1 MALPNFTSQTIKSTF
16 QRLIQTPDGITFYDG
31 TGSLVQIGTTDTGSL
46 LTTASA
52 NLNEITFTKG
62 DTSTFVI
69 TVDTGSGTAT
79 DTGSLLITASV
90 STNTITFTK
99 GDASTFDITVDTG
112 SGGGGFT
119 SAGISGSWQG
129 QNFVSASQT
138 FLSTGQRDGDSAIT
152 GSLELSGI
160 LEGEGALRTSFTG
173 SVDNPAL
180 LIGPLAG
187 NLFGNKCGLIL
198 DEIVPGSTLFV
209 PYFVANG
216 NKIFGFGTVMA
227 MEVGINMQGNN
238 IQYGSNSQTKIYADT
253 DPVNNLEIHAD
264 GHIRLRANNNL
275 EIYSNTTASGAI
287 SASGNLHALVAD
299 NSDTSFKTVM
309 YDPSNG
315 QFYRTGSYGGGG
327 GGTPTDT
334 GSLLTTASAALNVLT
349 FTKGDATT
357 FDVTVDTG
365 SGGGVNIS
373 GTPSDNQITVWT
385 NANTVEGTDDFKWTS
400 ADREQYINGKT
411 IYVPR
416 TDGSGTYL
424 NVNNEFESAFLSYTG
439 EIIEVGTAIS
449 TTAGYCYNL
458 NTTWAA
464 ADSNSTSLSQNFLG
478 ISINAGTN
486 NIFLT
491 KGVFQTALITGTYSA
506 GAAIYLS
513 ATAGAMTFTKPTA
526 SGDTVRQVGYAID
539 TFVSGRTTYHKVY
552 FNPSM
557 EFVVV

>member
-180 LIGPLAG
+180 LI
-187 NLFGNKCGLIL
+187 
-198 DEIVPGSTLFV
+198 V
-209 PYFVANG
+209 
-216 NKIFGFGTVMA
+216 
-227 MEVGINMQGNN
+227 
-238 IQYGSNSQTKIYADT
+238 
-253 DPVNNLEIHAD
+253 
-264 GHIRLRANNNL
+264 
-275 EIYSNTTASGAI
+275 
-287 SASGNLHALVAD
+287 
-299 NSDTSFKTVM
+299 
-309 YDPSNG
+309 
-315 QFYRTGSYGGGG
+315 
-327 GGTPTDT
+327 
-334 GSLLTTASAALNVLT
+334 
-349 FTKGDATT
+349 
-357 FDVTVDTG
+357 
-365 SGGGVNIS
+365 
-373 GTPSDNQITVWT
+373 
-385 NANTVEGTDDFKWTS
+385 
-400 ADREQYINGKT
+400 
-411 IYVPR
+411 
-416 TDGSGTYL
+416 
-424 NVNNEFESAFLSYTG
+424 
-439 EIIEVGTAIS
+439 
-449 TTAGYCYNL
+449 
-458 NTTWAA
+458 
-464 ADSNSTSLSQNFLG
+464 
-478 ISINAGTN
+478 
-486 NIFLT
+486 
-491 KGVFQTALITGTYSA
+491 
-506 GAAIYLS
+506 
-513 ATAGAMTFTKPTA
+513 
-526 SGDTVRQVGYAID
+526 
-539 TFVSGRTTYHKVY
+539 
-552 FNPSM
+552 
-557 EFVVV
+557 